1 MNNFTPISAIIGGI
15 LIGIAAVILLLF
27 NGKILGVSGI
37 ISRAIFKPALESI
50 WRWAFLLGLVLGAV
64 AYRFIFSGQMMV
76 VIEASPPV
84 LILAGLLVG
93 FGTRLGS
100 GCTSG
105 HGICGIARFSKRSM
119 AATGSF
125 MLSGMIIVY
134 LMRHVLGG

>member
-37 ISRAIFKPALESI
+37 VSRAIFKPVLQSI
-50 WRWAFLLGLVLGAV
+50 WSWAFLLGLILGAAV
-64 AYRFIFSGQMMV
+64 YRFIFPEQLII
-76 VIEASPPV
+76 VIEASLPV

-100 GCTSG
+100 GCTCG
-105 HGICGIARFSKRSM
+105 HGICGIARFSKRSIV
-119 AATGSF
+119 ATGSF
-125 MLSGMIIVY
+125 MFFGMMIVY
-134 LMRHVLGG
+134 LMKNVLGG

>member
-37 ISRAIFKPALESI
+37 VSRTIFKPVLGSI
-50 WRWAFLLGLVLGAV
+50 CSWAFLLGLVLGV
-64 AYRFIFSGQMMV
+64 VVYRFIFSGQLMIE
-76 VIEASPPV
+76 IEASPPV

-105 HGICGIARFSKRSM
+105 HGICGIARFSKRSI

-125 MLSGMIIVY
+125 MLLGMMTVY
-134 LMRHVLGG
+134 FMKHILGG